1 MPSLKTII
9 RWVTCS
15 RSDYAADNTQPPLKT
30 TTLHTDTVHPSK
42 MTCIFEPRID
52 VLEKR
57 VEDMNNLVQQ
67 YHTDVSVESAKA
79 AQDTERIMQ
88 LLETLREQHCLLVKT
103 VNEMHS
109 QSNKTN
115 HMEDA
120 SNDAHERPTLIVPSD
135 IVRHT
140 KEQVEE
146 TRPVSKSI
154 DIPINPT
161 TVASSPTWYP
171 VSADAHESTVYHDAY
186 SSEEDDMTMN
196 NTDGPVM
203 VDA

>member
-1 MPSLKTII
+1 MSPLKTFI
-9 RWVTCS
+9 RWVTCN
-15 RSDYAADNTQPPLKT
+15 RSHYAADNTQPPSNT

-52 VLEKR
+52 TLEKR

-79 AQDTERIMQ
+79 AQDMERIMQ

-109 QSNKTN
+109 QSKTN
-115 HMEDA
+115 CIDNG
-120 SNDAHERPTLIVPSD
+120 SNDTHERPTLIVPSD
-135 IVRHT
+135 TLCHT
-140 KEQVEE
+140 TTQVEE
-146 TRPVSKSI
+146 TRAVSKSI

-161 TVASSPTWYP
+161 TVATSPTWYP
-171 VSADAHESTVYHDAY
+171 VSAEAHGSTVYQDAY
-186 SSEEDDMTMN
+186 SSEDDDMTMS
-196 NTDGPVM
+196 NTNGPVM